1 MNIAIITLPLHTNY
15 GGILQAY
22 ALQTTLTRLGHSV
35 VLFEP
40 KPQRIHHPFKMPLVY
55 LKRGLCKYI
64 LHQDIEVFRS
74 PQQRIRKYTDIFIK
88 RHLHIKLIKDW
99 NSTLSKKYDAFIVG
113 SDQIWRP
120 RYCYS
125 LRHAFLDFTQGIN
138 TKRIAYAASFG
149 IDTNEFTE
157 EQISLC
163 KPLAQKFDYISTRED
178 SGIKLC
184 KDLFDVPAVQMID
197 PTLLLAKGDYVN
209 LIQGT
214 STPASNGNLLVY
226 ILDEKP
232 ETESQ
237 LTSLA
242 KQKNLTPF
250 RANSKVEQYDAPIS
264 ERIQP
269 PVEHW
274 LRGFQDAEFVIT
286 DSFHACVFSILFH
299 KPFICIGNKDR
310 GMSRFTSLLRMF
322 HLEDRLVSS
331 LEDFTDTPINWEEV
345 DAILTTKRAE
355 AMEFLTTALNPMG

>member
-35 VLFEP
+35 ILLEP

-55 LKRGLCKYI
+55 LKRAFCKF
-64 LHQDIEVFRS
+64 LLRQDVMIFKS
-74 PQQRIRKYTDIFIK
+74 PQQRTRVHTDAFIK
-88 RHLHIKLIKDW
+88 RYLSITHIQKWGNEQAKEF
-99 NSTLSKKYDAFIVG
+99 DAFVVG

-125 LRHAFLDFTQGIN
+125 LGHAFLDFTQGIN

-149 IDTNEFTE
+149 IGTNEFTE

-163 KPLAQKFDYISTRED
+163 KPLAQNFDYISTRED

-197 PTLLLAKGDYVN
+197 PTLLLAKEDYVN

-237 LTSLA
+237 LTSLV

-250 RANSKVEQYDAPIS
+250 RVNSKVEQYDAPIS

-310 GMSRFTSLLRMF
+310 GMSRFTSLLKMF

-345 DAILTTKRAE
+345 DAILTIKRAE